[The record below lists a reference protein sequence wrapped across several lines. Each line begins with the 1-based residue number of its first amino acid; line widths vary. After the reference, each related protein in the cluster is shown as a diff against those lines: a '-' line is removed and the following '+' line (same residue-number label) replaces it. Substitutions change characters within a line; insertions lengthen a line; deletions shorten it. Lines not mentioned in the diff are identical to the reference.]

1 MIYVTKPNYIVVLIN
16 AKRFL
21 GGFNILYSKLKLG
34 QSTNDQVANTMHHYY
49 SINEILST
57 EQLISI

>member
-21 GGFNILYSKLKLG
+21 EGFNILYAK
-34 QSTNDQVANTMHHYY
+34 
-49 SINEILST
+49 
-57 EQLISI
+57 